1 MLNDTSLPNHLFR
14 IEHLFDAQAVS
25 SSTSDSVLSGL
36 DLVDELD
43 QYLTNNDHISD
54 SSHTSSP
61 LTTQLNPNSHVST
74 QFEFILN
81 AVTASSAR
89 INEETTT
96 YLNQG
101 QPYEIKF
108 QSTKNSTPKTYRSVL
123 HLCFWDK
130 TLQNQEH
137 DLMDKWTHEYQS
149 NSLFDIDM
157 NLTYGILS
165 ITRSKQIS
173 NAVEIVWDTMTTTSL
188 FVRFK
193 CTSTD
198 FALKRH
204 GGEKGIPL
212 RIQIDTYENDVDNI
226 KYLHS
231 CCCKIQLFR
240 LKGAQRKIKADQIRI
255 ERLTSDHTVLQTCPA
270 SSLYTR
276 NLLSLSCSPDDLSHL
291 STDNQIIQKKPNHS
305 LGFLST
311 SLPDVRYTSTTEQNN
326 AKNTKIQI
334 TIRSTNDDVLNWLK
348 QNNFTSVL
356 NRFEYYT
363 GTDLLRLTSDDLR
376 RICNND
382 DSISIRLY
390 NQLNEI
396 IIPPLK
402 TLYIKTSDNDHFSA
416 IYLHALTR
424 RELIEKICQFIRQP
438 EQHQCNLVLE
448 FNKLKI
454 KIDHDNVVK
463 YSIPNEGQFL
473 LKISPHELVLYLI
486 SLSV

>member
-204 GGEKGIPL
+204 GGEKG
-212 RIQIDTYENDVDNI
+212 
-226 KYLHS
+226 
-231 CCCKIQLFR
+231 
-240 LKGAQRKIKADQIRI
+240 
-255 ERLTSDHTVLQTCPA
+255 HT
-270 SSLYTR
+270 
-276 NLLSLSCSPDDLSHL
+276 
-291 STDNQIIQKKPNHS
+291 
-305 LGFLST
+305 
-311 SLPDVRYTSTTEQNN
+311 
-326 AKNTKIQI
+326 I
-334 TIRSTNDDVLNWLK
+334 TNSN
-348 QNNFTSVL
+348 
-356 NRFEYYT
+356 
-363 GTDLLRLTSDDLR
+363 
-376 RICNND
+376 
-382 DSISIRLY
+382 
-390 NQLNEI
+390 
-396 IIPPLK
+396 
-402 TLYIKTSDNDHFSA
+402 
-416 IYLHALTR
+416 
-424 RELIEKICQFIRQP
+424 
-438 EQHQCNLVLE
+438 
-448 FNKLKI
+448 
-454 KIDHDNVVK
+454 
-463 YSIPNEGQFL
+463 
-473 LKISPHELVLYLI
+473 
-486 SLSV
+486 